1 MMGGVGLLAARPSA
15 STERVLRLC
24 LHVIGIA
31 MVVAFE
37 LVPVRRHAPV
47 AITLVAGAVVV
58 WVVAAIVGPR
68 IEQPWRTL
76 PWTLVLVLGSMA
88 VSTRAPSSSILV
100 AAATLAIVSAVDVPP
115 AWLAAEFGAGIAG
128 YAVGVVLPG
137 FPGVTDPFAVV
148 FTVLVAAIVGSIG
161 RNAAV
166 RQRGERALLRRRA
179 ETAVLAERARI
190 ARDLHDVLAHTLGG
204 LVLQLDAL
212 DAVVSEKDDPDVTDR
227 VRRARAMAA
236 NGLDEAKRA
245 VDALRT
251 FDGPL
256 ETTLASL
263 VAQAPSAELTV
274 RGAVDVPAEVADV
287 LASIAVE
294 ALTNATKHAPGE
306 QVHVELAG
314 TPATV
319 ALLITNPRPRG
330 PQGDGHGVRGM
341 RERAALLH
349 SRFTAGPQG
358 PNWTVRCEVPRA

>member
-1 MMGGVGLLAARPSA
+1 
-15 STERVLRLC
+15 

-37 LVPVRRHAPV
+37 LVPARRHPAVATALVAVAV
-47 AITLVAGAVVV
+47 AI
-58 WVVAAIVGPR
+58 WVVTALFGPR
-68 IEQPWRTL
+68 LAQPWRMV
-76 PWTLVLVLGSMA
+76 PWGLVLVLGTVA
-88 VSTRAPSSSILV
+88 AGAGAPSASIL
-100 AAATLAIVSAVDVPP
+100 AAAGTLAVVSAVDVPP
-115 AWLAAEFGAGIAG
+115 AWTAAVLIAATIG
-128 YAVGVVLPG
+128 YTVSMVVSDG
-137 FPGVTDPFAVV
+137 RGDPFAVL
-148 FTVLVAAIVGSIG
+148 FTMLVAAVIGSIG

-212 DAVVSEKDDPDVTDR
+212 DAVVSTKDDIDLTGR

-236 NGLDEAKRA
+236 GGLDEAKRA

-263 VAQAPSAELTV
+263 VAHSAASLSV
-274 RGAVDVPAEVADV
+274 HGAVDVPAEVADV

-294 ALTNATKHAPGE
+294 ALTNAAKHAPGK
-306 QVHVELAG
+306 QVRVELRG
-314 TPATV
+314 TPEAV
-319 ALLITNPRPRG
+319 VLSVVNPLADSPV
-330 PQGDGHGVRGM
+330 GDGHGVRGM
-341 RERAALLH
+341 RERAALLG
-349 SRFTAGPQG
+349 SALTAAPEGPD
-358 PNWTVRCEVPRA
+358 WIVRCEVPRA